1 MPFSH
6 LGLNSKINKAL
17 DENAY
22 KNPTIIQNKVIPL
35 VLQNKDIMAKAQT
48 GSGKTASFVLP
59 ILQIFLDKEE
69 DKEHKAKAKISTLVL
84 APTRELAIQISKVFM
99 DFSKYFIN
107 KPKIVNIIGGESLTQ
122 QL

>member
-1 MPFSH
+1 MLFPD
-6 LGLNSKINKAL
+6 LGLNPKINKAL

-59 ILQIFLDKEE
+59 ICN
-69 DKEHKAKAKISTLVL
+69 
-84 APTRELAIQISKVFM
+84 
-99 DFSKYFIN
+99 YF
-107 KPKIVNIIGGESLTQ
+107 
-122 QL
+122 